1 MPLIEWRVLE
11 LNSRE
16 EAFVEIGSSRLH
28 VLRDLNFVDLFPT
41 SV

>member
-16 EAFVEIGSSRLH
+16 EAFVEIGSRSFH